1 MELPISCRTALDD
14 LIADGAYT
22 TAQLRAS
29 VEKMTIS
36 YKEASG
42 RGSRL
47 VTGRREVLAYAA
59 SRMPATYGA
68 VCTSLDAALAAL
80 APGEAESLSTVLDLG
95 AGTGAAV
102 LAADALLPGTVRITA
117 VEREPEMLAVGR
129 RLTADAPVDWT
140 LSDAA
145 VFAKKTVEAGR
156 TYDVVIASYMTN
168 ELSDDTRRNLL
179 SLLWRITGKLL
190 LLIEPGTKV
199 GSAILRDAKAQFAAC
214 GASVCAP
221 CPQIGDCPLNED
233 DWCHFTCR
241 VARSKLHKALK
252 GGDVPYEDEK
262 FSYLALTRLPY
273 HPASARVLRHPQK
286 DAGRIT
292 LTLCTPVGREIR
304 TVTKRDKAAFAAA
317 RKAGAGDALTVG
329 EQPNTEEN

>member
-1 MELPISCRTALDD
+1 MELPISCRTALDE
-14 LIADGAYT
+14 LIGEAAFS
-22 TAQLRAS
+22 TAQLRAA
-29 VEKMTIS
+29 VEKMTVS

-42 RGSRL
+42 HGARL
-47 VTGRREVLAYAA
+47 VTGRCEVLAYAA

-68 VCTSLDAALAAL
+68 VCTSLDASLAAL
-80 APGEAESLSTVLDLG
+80 SQDDAETLTTVLDLG

-102 LAADALLPGTVRITA
+102 LAADALLPGTPRITA

-129 RLTADAPVDWT
+129 RLTADAPVDWI

-145 VFAKKTVEAGR
+145 VFAKKAAEAGQ

-168 ELSDDTRRNLL
+168 ELSDDTRRSLL
-179 SLLWRITGKLL
+179 SLLWQITGKLL

-199 GSAILRDAKAQFAAC
+199 GSAILRDAKKQLLSAGAA
-214 GASVCAP
+214 VCAP

-262 FSYLALTRLPY
+262 FSYLALTSLP
-273 HPASARVLRHPQK
+273 HQPASARVLRHPQK
-286 DAGRIT
+286 DAGKIT
-292 LTLCTPVGREIR
+292 LTLCTPAGREIR
-304 TVTKRDKAAFAAA
+304 VVTKRDKPAFAAA
-317 RKAGAGDALTVG
+317 RKADAGDSFPRKQDT
-329 EQPNTEEN
+329 

>member
-14 LIADGAYT
+14 LIAEGTYT

-29 VEKMTIS
+29 VEKMTVS

-47 VTGRREVLAYAA
+47 VTGRCEVLAYAA

-68 VCTSLDAALAAL
+68 VSASLEAALAAL
-80 APGEAESLSTVLDLG
+80 DTADTASLSTVLDLG

-102 LAADALLPGTVRITA
+102 LAASACLPGAARITA
-117 VEREPEMLAVGR
+117 VEREAEMIAVGK
-129 RLTADAPVDWT
+129 RLTADTPVDWI
-140 LSDAA
+140 LSDAIA
-145 VFAKKTVEAGR
+145 YARRLAEQGD

-168 ELSDDTRRNLL
+168 ELAEDTRRTLY
-179 SLLWRITGKLL
+179 SLLWQITGKLL
-190 LLIEPGTKV
+190 VIVEPGTKV
-199 GSAILRDAKAQFAAC
+199 GSAILRDAKVQFTAC

-221 CPQIGDCPLNED
+221 CPRIGGCPLAED

-241 VARSKLHKALK
+241 VARSKLHKAIK

-262 FSYLALTRLPY
+262 FSYLALTRLPH
-273 HPASARVLRHPQK
+273 HPASARILRHPQK

-292 LTLCTPVGREIR
+292 LTLCTSAGWEIR
-304 TVTKRDKAAFAAA
+304 TVTKRDKAVFAAA
-317 RKAGAGDALTVG
+317 RKAGAGDCFPVSGQPDAETV
-329 EQPNTEEN
+329 